1 MLNQMG
7 ERLATVLVL
16 SFVLIAPFIQ
26 PPWILAVIVL
36 LSSLVMYLIQRTRLL
51 AIALVPIAILFGL
64 SILPLFV
71 FSCTLAILVT
81 GEVIFHDAKDRMLSS
96 ILQIVSGFFACV
108 LIMFYFNT
116 WAPLVVIFGIV
127 VAVLLKAILR
137 RREDALMIE
146 ALGVAMTMFLID
158 ELNYSVD
165 LALIAFAV
173 IIAFSFG
180 FFSYRTRT
188 ADVSGLFSGAL
199 IGIILIVFA
208 DIRWFI
214 VMLAFFILGSA
225 STRYRYDYKQQMGI
239 EQGRGGAR
247 GYLNVFAN
255 GSVSAASAVL
265 WGVSGSPVFLALFV
279 GSVATAA
286 SDTVASELG
295 VTGGD
300 PYLITTFEKVR
311 PGTNGGV
318 SVRGEAVAM
327 GSALAISLL
336 AWILGIVDLPV
347 AVACALGGFIG
358 TNIDS
363 LVGALM
369 ENPGLIGNAGTNFI
383 ATLGGGVTSV
393 AIMILFRSAM

>member
-1 MLNQMG
+1 MLNRMG

-16 SFVLIAPFIQ
+16 SFILLAPFIQ
-26 PPWILAVIVL
+26 PPWLLAVMVVL
-36 LSSLVMYLIQRTRLL
+36 CAFVMYLIPRTRLL
-51 AIALVPIAILFGL
+51 SVALVPIAILFGL
-64 SILPLFV
+64 SILSLFV

-81 GEVIFHDAKDRMLSS
+81 GEVVFHGSS
-96 ILQIVSGFFACV
+96 NRIRPYIAQVVSGLAACLLV
-108 LIMFYFNT
+108 SAYLGT

-137 RREDALMIE
+137 RREDTLMIE

-158 ELNYSVD
+158 ELNYSAD

-173 IIAFSFG
+173 VIAFSFG
-180 FFSYRTRT
+180 YFSYRTGT

-199 IGIILIVFA
+199 IGIILIVFG

-225 STRYRYDYKQQMGI
+225 STKYMWDYKLQLGI
-239 EQGRGGAR
+239 EQPRGGAR

-265 WGVSGSPVFLALFV
+265 WGVSGSPVFLALFL

-286 SDTVASELG
+286 ADTVASEIG
-295 VTGGD
+295 VTGGE
-300 PYLITTFEKVR
+300 PYLITTFEKVS

-318 SVRGEAVAM
+318 SLKGELVSLA
-327 GSALAISLL
+327 SALTISLTAL
-336 AWILGIVDLPV
+336 ALGIVDVPV
-347 AVACALGGFIG
+347 ALAGTLGGFIG

-363 LVGALM
+363 LVGALL
-369 ENPGLIGNAGTNFI
+369 ENPGYVGNAGTNFI
-383 ATLGGGVTSV
+383 ATLGGGVASV
-393 AIMILFRSAM
+393 AIAVVLWSLA